1 MAITLITGKPGTMK
15 TAFVIETALKLMEEG
30 TDCYFCNFRGL
41 NPDFNV
47 LDTFSDWQDLPDG
60 STVFIDEIQ
69 EFTRDVRTN
78 AKTEEL
84 PEYFTALEKHRH
96 RGFTFYIVT
105 QHPLFIHTHIR
116 RLVDEHR
123 HFVRTKGI
131 PFATQRVWQ
140 HVVDKPE
147 DYKEASLQ
155 SGCQTI
161 IYKPN
166 KEVFKHYESTVH
178 DTHSS
183 FKIPHK
189 LKIVGGLCLLG
200 LLIFGILT
208 YKVYTSMNSR
218 LDPKPTTKVP
228 PQPNVATPVTSP
240 ASNLPASSPIVEN
253 VRLDSSL
260 EYEPTRPFDERVYD
274 YPKFSDTPFIV
285 GCMSDSEK
293 CNCYSQQ
300 MTKLDVSF
308 SDCKAFLKNR
318 PFDPYQSLHSN
329 SSNSSGVSPS
339 SDRFQNPEE
348 LSSLNE
354 SAASEPKTL

>member
-1 MAITLITGKPGTMK
+1 MAITLITGKPGSMK

-41 NPDFNV
+41 NPEFNV
-47 LDTFSDWQDLPDG
+47 LDSFSDWQDLPDG

-131 PFATQRVWQ
+131 PFATQRIWQ
-140 HVVDKPE
+140 YVVDKPE

-155 SGCQTI
+155 SGCQTVV
-161 IYKPN
+161 YKPN

-178 DTHSS
+178 DTHST
-183 FKIPHK
+183 FKFPSK
-189 LKIVGGLCLLG
+189 LKFVGGLCLIG
-200 LLIFGILT
+200 LSIFGFLT
-208 YKVYTSMNSR
+208 YKVYNSMNSK
-218 LDPKPTTKVP
+218 LDP
-228 PQPNVATPVTSP
+228 TPI
-240 ASNLPASSPIVEN
+240 ASNAPQDNSNDIVTPTPAVLPASTPVPEN
-253 VRLDSSL
+253 IRMDSSL
-260 EYEPTRPFDERVYD
+260 DYDPNLPFEDRVYD
-274 YPKFSDTPFIV
+274 YPKFSDKPFIV

-308 SDCKAFLKNR
+308 ADCKAFIKNR

-329 SSNSSGVSPS
+329 NSNTSGGSPT

-348 LSSLNE
+348 LSSLNVN
-354 SAASEPKTL
+354 AASEPKT